1 MKLWPPDRCGDRAP
15 GQLIRRFH
23 TNVSRLDS
31 CAAAFRCTDTD
42 RSVFRDAAVFA
53 RVPTGSDTNN
63 NRNSEIMSFKTH
75 LLSTTIASLMAGAA
89 FAAGAQ
95 ASSVGVAGAVSA
107 TPLMVDAQPQETPL
121 QGGGSCNPCNPCA
134 AKACN
139 PCNPCAAKNAC
150 NPCNPCAAKNA
161 CNPCN
166 PCAAKKNP
174 CGSGADNP
182 DASQASMDLVNMDA
196 IPA

>member
-1 MKLWPPDRCGDRAP
+1 
-15 GQLIRRFH
+15 
-23 TNVSRLDS
+23 
-31 CAAAFRCTDTD
+31 
-42 RSVFRDAAVFA
+42 
-53 RVPTGSDTNN
+53 
-63 NRNSEIMSFKTH
+63 MSFKTH

-150 NPCNPCAAKNA
+150 NPCNPCAAK
-161 CNPCN
+161 
-166 PCAAKKNP
+166 KNP